1 MIFSLG
7 TLILGC
13 VLSRH
18 PVDTVPAPAAAPVA
32 DWAAWLATPGPVTVE
47 SWVSA
52 RWDAQ
57 LGSLLDLSDP
67 ASRHLPNQKV
77 DIVLPVHV
85 LRHPEKGDFLV
96 DSGVP
101 ASMRDGPGP
110 VRGLIRTALGSF
122 EVVEPLAEG
131 MAKRGIVPRALF
143 LTHAH
148 FDHVLGLP
156 ELPVDLPVYTG
167 PGELRQGGG
176 VAVLMASTARGVLE
190 GRPAVHEWSAT
201 EMKPLGP
208 VLAIDV
214 AGDGSIY
221 AVSSPGHTPGSM
233 AYLART
239 PDGPVLFAGDTSHTL
254 FGWEHGVTPGN
265 FTADHDANLQSL
277 RALKALSEGVP
288 GMKVWVGHEMDG
300 KDTGVASLPKR

>member
-1 MIFSLG
+1 MSFL
-7 TLILGC
+7 LLAC

-32 DWAAWLATPGPVTVE
+32 KWAAWLATPGPVTVD

-52 RWDAQ
+52 TWEAQ

-67 ASRHLPNQKV
+67 ACKGLPDRKV

-85 LRHPEKGDFLV
+85 MRHPEKGDFLV

-101 ASMRDGPGP
+101 ASMREGPGP
-110 VRGLIRTALGSF
+110 VKGLIRTALGSF
-122 EVVEPLAEG
+122 AVVEPLGEG

-156 ELPVDLPVYTG
+156 ELPMDLPVYTG
-167 PGELRQGGG
+167 PGELRQSGAVAALMGGTAR
-176 VAVLMASTARGVLE
+176 AVLD
-190 GRPAVHEWSAT
+190 GRPAVHEWTTQA
-201 EMKPLGP
+201 MLPLGP
-208 VLAIDV
+208 VMAIDV
-214 AGDGSIY
+214 VGDGSIY
-221 AVSSPGHTPGSM
+221 AISSPGHTPGSM

-239 PDGPVLFAGDTSHTL
+239 PAGPVLFAGDTSHTL
-254 FGWEHGVTPGN
+254 YGWEHGATPGN
-265 FTADHDANLQSL
+265 FTADHGGNLQSL
-277 RALKALSEGVP
+277 LALKALADGVP

-300 KDTGVASLPKR
+300 QHTGVNSLPGR

>member
-1 MIFSLG
+1 MIFFLA
-7 TLILGC
+7 C
-13 VLSRH
+13 VLSKH
-18 PVDTVPAPAAAPVA
+18 PVDTVTAPAAAPVA
-32 DWAAWLATPGPVTVE
+32 DWAVWLATPGPVTVE

-52 RWDAQ
+52 RWDAK
-57 LGSLLDLSDP
+57 LGSLLDLSD
-67 ASRHLPNQKV
+67 AACAGLPNAKV

-85 LRHPEKGDFLV
+85 MRHPEKGDFLV

-101 ASMRDGPGP
+101 ASMREGPGP
-110 VRGLIRTALGSF
+110 VKGLIRAALGSF
-122 EVVEPLAEG
+122 EVVEPVGEG

-156 ELPVDLPVYTG
+156 ELPVELDVYTG
-167 PGELRQGGG
+167 PGELRQTGQ
-176 VAVLMASTARGVLE
+176 VAVLMASTARGVLD
-190 GRPAVHEWSAT
+190 GRPTVHEWSTT

-214 AGDGSIY
+214 VGDGSIY
-221 AVSSPGHTPGSM
+221 AISSPGHTPGSM

-239 PDGPVLFAGDTSHTL
+239 AAGPVLFAGDTSHTL
-254 FGWEHGVTPGN
+254 YGWEKGATPGN
-265 FTADHDANLQSL
+265 FTADHDTNLQSL
-277 RALKALSEGVP
+277 RALKALAEGVP

-300 KDTGVASLPKR
+300 QGTGVASLPAR